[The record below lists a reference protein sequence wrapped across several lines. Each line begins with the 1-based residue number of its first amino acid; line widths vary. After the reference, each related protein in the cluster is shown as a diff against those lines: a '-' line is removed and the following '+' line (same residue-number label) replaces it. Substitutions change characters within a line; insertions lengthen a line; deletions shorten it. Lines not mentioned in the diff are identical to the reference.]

1 MPRCK
6 SKYKT
11 VALHVRAKAFPIWIQ
26 CKYVKNEESG
36 SLRKKKFISAYYVH
50 YFIPVIRFFTLTVEP
65 NPGGMTRASYKTT
78 FPEFYMTHRQ
88 KTTKRQVSDIK
99 KDDGCCTY
107 LLSTT
112 HTQLHIS
119 PVYGKK
125 SSCSQG
131 FFQNKS
137 CKFSP
142 KPFSFTTWLHF
153 YCLVA
158 TDRKYQK
165 NIFCQCHLEQAL
177 LSGLTHNIILPIMHT
192 AHMMGWGNKQQSSNH
207 VHCPICK
214 ISHHK

>member
-1 MPRCK
+1 M
-6 SKYKT
+6 
-11 VALHVRAKAFPIWIQ
+11 
-26 CKYVKNEESG
+26 
-36 SLRKKKFISAYYVH
+36 
-50 YFIPVIRFFTLTVEP
+50 
-65 NPGGMTRASYKTT
+65 
-78 FPEFYMTHRQ
+78 
-88 KTTKRQVSDIK
+88 SDIK

-158 TDRKYQK
+158 TDEKYQK
-165 NIFCQCHLEQAL
+165 IFCQCHLEQAL

-192 AHMMGWGNKQQSSNH
+192 QHTWWGKAINNSQVTMSIAPYVKSYTTNRRTFWQLCYKGEACCFQKLEIRH
-207 VHCPICK
+207 EQ
-214 ISHHK
+214 